1 MNCFQSKSAFFFRL
15 LGLAAVLGLTL
26 LASAPSYAQAQQNP
40 PAANAAS
47 AQQNPTPGR
56 GRSVTDATLRSDER
70 ATRGEKPSENDDEQG
85 DEALLHSPVVKAT
98 ARVLHLNLD
107 TAMYLMLG
115 LNFAIIFFG
124 IAIPIAKVLPKI
136 LTRRSHTLSQDLTEA
151 RKATADA
158 QARLSAV
165 EAQLAGLGEEI
176 KKLTAQVEQES
187 IEDEKRIKASIG
199 EESARIVAAA
209 EQEIGAAAAQARRG
223 LRSFAADLAIGQAE
237 KQIVLT
243 PETDRALIAE
253 FVAGA
258 AGDGKSAAAG
268 NGGRN

>member
-1 MNCFQSKSAFFFRL
+1 LNRSRSKLSFGFGVF
-15 LGLAAVLGLTL
+15 GLAVL
-26 LASAPSYAQAQQNP
+26 LAPGTVFIAPSRAAAQQGTP
-40 PAANAAS
+40 SAAGQAAPAS
-47 AQQNPTPGR
+47 ALK
-56 GRSVTDATLRSDER
+56 ADEH
-70 ATRGEKPSENDDEQG
+70 AMQGEKPNEAEDEQG
-85 DEALLHSPVVKAT
+85 DAALLHSPVVKAT
-98 ARVLHLNLD
+98 ARMLHLPLD
-107 TAMYLMLG
+107 TAMYVMLG

-124 IAIPIAKVLPKI
+124 IAIPLAKVMPKI
-136 LTRRSHTLSQDLTEA
+136 LRKRSQTLSQDLSEA

-176 KKLTAQVEQES
+176 KKLTAQVEHES
-187 IEDEKRIKASIG
+187 AEDEKRIKASIG

-209 EQEIGAAAAQARRG
+209 EQEIGAAATQVTRA

-237 KQIVLT
+237 KQIALT

-258 AGDGKSAAAG
+258 AGDGK
-268 NGGRN
+268 GGRN

>member
-1 MNCFQSKSAFFFRL
+1 MKLFRSKLNVGFGVFA
-15 LGLAAVLGLTL
+15 LAAL
-26 LASAPSYAQAQQNP
+26 LAFSGASFVPSRAAAQQN
-40 PAANAAS
+40 AQATSGQSTTNS
-47 AQQNPTPGR
+47 ALK
-56 GRSVTDATLRSDER
+56 ADER
-70 ATRGEKPSENDDEQG
+70 AMQGEKPNEAEDEQG

-98 ARVLHLNLD
+98 ARVLHMKLD

-115 LNFAIIFFG
+115 INFAIIFFG
-124 IAIPIAKVLPKI
+124 IAIPLARMMPKI
-136 LTRRSHTLSQDLTEA
+136 LRKRSQTLSVDLTDA

-176 KKLTAQVEQES
+176 KKLTAQVEQET
-187 IEDEKRIKASIG
+187 IEDEKRIKVSIG
-199 EESARIVAAA
+199 EESARVVAAA
-209 EQEIGAAAAQARRG
+209 EQEIGAAATQAKRA

-258 AGDGKSAAAG
+258 AGDGK
-268 NGGRN
+268 GGMN